1 MHSHAN
7 DRAAR
12 GLLATTLVALV
23 GCSSVTFEAA
33 DPQARIW
40 PISRKT
46 RVSVVDRPG
55 VLPQPVQQLG
65 ELRGAVTDKAVAQA
79 EGVADLTARAWRYGC
94 DALLAPH
101 VQDVAGP
108 PAGQRWV
115 AGCLR
120 SAAFPL
126 RGQAPAPVASPAP
139 PAEPPPPPT
148 AETAPSA
155 PSAEVKTATPAK
167 GQEAEKAVKPGKSP
181 PADPVRPSAAAAEAE
196 LKAKAEAAAR
206 AKAEAAAAEREQ
218 KIAAEELR
226 KRKAAEAAQAK
237 AEAAEAEKERKRA
250 AEEERKAKAQ
260 EAAEAKAAAAAA
272 EKAKKEAA
280 EAERKQQAEAAA
292 KAKAEAA
299 EAERQRQ
306 AELAAAKKA
315 KAEAEA
321 RAKAEAAE
329 TERQRQAAE
338 AEAAA
343 RKKAAEL
350 EEAAKKKAAADQA
363 AQAEAAAARA
373 AAARQA
379 VEDHN
384 SAAQIDFLVQ
394 HPDAPESAGVFA
406 ELQVVAVAESANWI
420 SDVQCQPSK
429 ELAPRRLSP
438 ATLQA
443 DLANAKVTQWRSY
456 VPKGLQCSFAVRNPS
471 QNAVLVE
478 VDLLG
483 NRTARFLT
491 ARQAETV
498 KQTVRCKPDAPT
510 SAVQNGVLEYRYGCA
525 ATGPT
530 RLAGVR
536 PAAAELAVDKRAA
549 DPAAPLDVLAKVWQ
563 ARPATRLGP
572 AYAAA
577 VSDRLHREQE
587 DVGQVSGKATLLG
600 KPSPDQNVPIRVE
613 FSNLATRDVTV
624 LYTAGTG
631 RDERLSLPKAGRQ
644 ELTVLGRPGQ
654 SYEVQVA
661 RILPKLRSVEWLW
674 GNWVLG
680 AARLVLLPDGKGG
693 LVAFPL
699 VADGSGMRRAVPTV
713 VELAGGVAKWS
724 AKLDA
729 VWLGGLLPKLP
740 ASCTRECDAQ
750 FSARLSDQESYTVAG
765 PRQLV
770 LEVQVG
776 DVKATVKWA
785 ED

>member
-1 MHSHAN
+1 
-7 DRAAR
+7 
-12 GLLATTLVALV
+12 
-23 GCSSVTFEAA
+23 
-33 DPQARIW
+33 
-40 PISRKT
+40 
-46 RVSVVDRPG
+46 
-55 VLPQPVQQLG
+55 PV
-65 ELRGAVTDKAVAQA
+65 AVAA
-79 EGVADLTARAWRYGC
+79 T
-94 DALLAPH
+94 P
-101 VQDVAGP
+101 
-108 PAGQRWV
+108 
-115 AGCLR
+115 
-120 SAAFPL
+120 
-126 RGQAPAPVASPAP
+126 P
-139 PAEPPPPPT
+139 PAEPPP
-148 AETAPSA
+148 AAAPEPNPAA
-155 PSAEVKTATPAK
+155 PSAEAKASAPAK
-167 GQEAEKAVKPGKSP
+167 GAAPAKATQPPAEEAEKSAKSAKTASP
-181 PADPVRPSAAAAEAE
+181 EAARGHAAAAEAD

-218 KIAAEELR
+218 KMAAEELR
-226 KRKAAEAAQAK
+226 KRKAEEAAQAK
-237 AEAAEAEKERKRA
+237 AEAAEAEKERRRA
-250 AEEERKAKAQ
+250 AEEERKRKAQ

-272 EKAKKEAA
+272 EKARKEAA

-292 KAKAEAA
+292 KARADAA

-306 AELAAAKKA
+306 IEAAAAKKA

-329 TERQRQAAE
+329 AERQRQMAE

-343 RKKAAEL
+343 RKKAAEA
-350 EEAAKKKAAADQA
+350 EEAAKKKAAAEQA

-379 VEDHN
+379 VEDRN

-394 HPDAPESAGVFA
+394 HPDAPESAGVFS

-420 SDVQCQPSK
+420 SDVQCVPAK

-443 DLANAKVTQWRSY
+443 DLAAAKVTQWRSF

-491 ARQAETV
+491 ARQSETV

-525 ATGPT
+525 TAGPT

-563 ARPATRLGP
+563 ARPGTRLGP

-613 FSNLATRDVTV
+613 FSNLAARDVTV

-661 RILPKLRSVEWLW
+661 RVLPKLRSVEWLW

-740 ASCTRECDAQ
+740 ATCTRECDAQ
-750 FSARLSDQESYTVAG
+750 FSARLSDQEFYTVAG

-776 DVKATVKWA
+776 DVKAVVKWN